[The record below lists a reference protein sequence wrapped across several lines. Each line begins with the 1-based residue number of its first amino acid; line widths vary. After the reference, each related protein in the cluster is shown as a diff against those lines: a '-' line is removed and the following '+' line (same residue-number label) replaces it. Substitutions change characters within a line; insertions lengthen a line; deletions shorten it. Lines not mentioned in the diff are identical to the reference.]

1 MIELYTWASPNGRK
15 ISIAL
20 EELGLPYV
28 VHPVNIGKGE
38 QFSAEFTAI
47 SPNQKIPAIIDRESG
62 IRLMESGAILLYLAE
77 KTGKLLP
84 VEPRKHWETIEWLM
98 WQKGGFGPTLGHALH
113 YLKFNRGRSAY
124 SEERHEKETHR
135 LYGVLDRQLAGR
147 RYIAAEEYTI
157 ADIATW
163 PWVARHELQTVNLHD
178 YQNVL
183 SWYLRIAGRPAV
195 QAGWSVPV
203 AEKVPMPAEAVT

>member
-1 MIELYTWASPNGRK
+1 MIDLYTWASPNGRK

-28 VHPVNIGKGE
+28 VHPVNLGKGE
-38 QFSAEFTAI
+38 QYTPEFSAI
-47 SPNQKIPAIIDRESG
+47 SPNQKIPAIIDRETG

-84 VEPRKHWETIEWLM
+84 LEPQKHWETIEWLM

-113 YLKFNRGRSAY
+113 YLKFNRGQSAY
-124 SEERHEKETHR
+124 SEERHQKETHR
-135 LYGVLDRQLAGR
+135 LYGVLNRQLAGR
-147 RYIAAEEYTI
+147 DFIAAEEYTI

-163 PWVARHELQTVNLHD
+163 PWVARHEFQTVNLHD
-178 YQNVL
+178 YPNVL
-183 SWYLRIAGRPAV
+183 AWYLRIAQRPAV
-195 QAGWSVPV
+195 QTGWSVPV
-203 AEKVPMPAEAVT
+203 AEKVPMPAED